1 MVQYV
6 YQYGEDGKI
15 TYLYNEKAQT
25 LDVRGRG
32 GSIMERYWQ
41 FYPLPSPNNNNNNKN
56 IYNKNNYSTET
67 LYKTSNK
74 NN

>member
-15 TYLYNEKAQT
+15 IYLYNEKAQT

-32 GSIMERYWQ
+32 GSIMERY
-41 FYPLPSPNNNNNNKN
+41 
-56 IYNKNNYSTET
+56 
-67 LYKTSNK
+67 
-74 NN
+74 